1 MSISASSSS
10 ASLPRVSAIPAGVAD
25 VSQLPDAE
33 RTALSASLRAMGAVL
48 FGAPSDGGFTSRARA
63 DLAPFLDDG
72 SVLFVACDAG
82 PEGAAACERAGITT
96 TPTLLTAGGAH
107 IEGAVG
113 LRALGAFADA
123 PAAVA
128 TALSARG
135 AVFYGRDSCVWT
147 RRQKSALG
155 VGAKLL
161 FVDCEDAARGAA
173 KCRAAGVTAVP
184 AWSLPSHKNGELQPG
199 FRSLD
204 ALRAWL

>member
-1 MSISASSSS
+1 MSGAST
-10 ASLPRVSAIPAGVAD
+10 SLPRVSPIPAGLTD
-25 VSQLPDAE
+25 VTQLPASE
-33 RTALSASLRAMGAVL
+33 IAHISSSLRAMGAVL
-48 FGAPSDGGFTSRARA
+48 FGATSDGGFTTRARA

-82 PEGAAACERAGITT
+82 AEGAAACERAGITT

-128 TALSARG
+128 AALSARG
-135 AVFYGRDSCVWT
+135 AHFYGRDSCVWT

-155 VGAKLL
+155 VGAALL
-161 FVDCEDAARGAA
+161 YVDCEDAARGAA

-184 AWSLPSHKNGELQPG
+184 AWSLPSLGKGELQPG
-199 FRSLD
+199 FRSVD
-204 ALRAWL
+204 ALRAWLQ